1 MADFKY
7 SDIVVD
13 VKDGIG
19 TIKVSLSMYIDAA
32 FLTISSSI
40 DRSILIHSAGT

>member
-1 MADFKY
+1 MTDSKY

-19 TIKVSLSMYIDAA
+19 TIKVSLSVYTDRALLIN
-32 FLTISSSI
+32 SSSI
-40 DRSILIHSAGT
+40 DRSI